1 MAQKTLSQLC
11 LHCQIARHMQAA
23 KGNYLMLPEV
33 VQGHKQI
40 GGALYSL
47 DIATGE
53 AELLLDNWNGL
64 RFNSPNDL
72 VVRSAPSA
80 SSALGSYVRDAL
92 SLDRQ

>member
-1 MAQKTLSQLC
+1 
-11 LHCQIARHMQAA
+11 
-23 KGNYLMLPEV
+23 MLPEV

-72 VVRSAPSA
+72 VVRTAPFA
-80 SSALGSYVRDAL
+80 SSPEGSYLRDAS
-92 SLDRQ
+92 SLERQCLGIEMLPGK

>member
-1 MAQKTLSQLC
+1 M
-11 LHCQIARHMQAA
+11 
-23 KGNYLMLPEV
+23 
-33 VQGHKQI
+33 QGHKQI

-72 VVRSAPSA
+72 VVRMAPIPRP
-80 SSALGSYVRDAL
+80 ALGTPVPL
-92 SLDRQ
+92 TMSLTKQQKTG